1 MGGDRRFTDA
11 IYDQFARVGRAV
23 ASPKRIEL
31 LDLLCQG
38 PRSVES
44 LAALT
49 GLSEANAS
57 RHLKVLLGARLV
69 EAEKSGV
76 RVIYR
81 LSGQEVA
88 DFIRSIRTVAE
99 TRLAEVEQTVRSLLK
114 GRQGFEGVDREELL
128 HRVRNGEVTVLD
140 VRPVEEFRAAHLPRA
155 ISIPLE
161 ELTSRLGDLP
171 NDREIV
177 AYCRGPYCVLAL
189 EAVEQLRASGY
200 RAVRL
205 DMSVLDWQARGLPVE
220 TAVMGTP
227 THGAR
232 KRKKR
237 IISCSTIAFDR
248 TRP

>member
-1 MGGDRRFTDA
+1 
-11 IYDQFARVGRAV
+11 V

-57 RHLKVLLGARLV
+57 QHLKVLRGARLV

-88 DFIRSIRTVAE
+88 DFIRSLRTVAE
-99 TRLAEVEQTVRSLLK
+99 TRLAEVEQTVRTLLK
-114 GRQGFEGVDREELL
+114 DRQGFERVDREELL
-128 HRVRNGEVTVLD
+128 RRVRDGEATVVD
-140 VRPVEEFRAAHLPRA
+140 VRPIEEFRAGHLPRA
-155 ISIPLE
+155 VSIPLE
-161 ELTSRLGDLP
+161 ELPARLGDLP
-171 NDREIV
+171 RDREIV
-177 AYCRGPYCVLAL
+177 AYCRGPYCVLAI
-189 EAVEQLRASGY
+189 EAVESLKKAGF

-205 DMSVLDWQARGLPVE
+205 DMSIWDWKARGFPVE
-220 TAVMGTP
+220 TGSSLPQEEVRNAV
-227 THGAR
+227 
-232 KRKKR
+232 
-237 IISCSTIAFDR
+237 D
-248 TRP
+248 

>member
-1 MGGDRRFTDA
+1 MTVQRRFTDA
-11 IYDQFARVGRAV
+11 IYDQFARVGKAV

-57 RHLKVLLGARLV
+57 QHLKVLRGARLV

-88 DFIRSIRTVAE
+88 DFIRSLRTVAE
-99 TRLAEVEQTVRSLLK
+99 TRLAEVEQTVRTLLK
-114 GRQGFEGVDREELL
+114 DRQGFERVDREELL
-128 HRVRNGEVTVLD
+128 RRVRDGEATVVD
-140 VRPVEEFRAAHLPRA
+140 VRPIEEFRAGHLPRA
-155 ISIPLE
+155 VSIPLE
-161 ELTSRLGDLP
+161 ELPARLGDLP
-171 NDREIV
+171 RDREVV
-177 AYCRGPYCVLAL
+177 AYCRGPYCVLAI
-189 EAVEQLRASGY
+189 EAVESLKKAGF

-205 DMSVLDWQARGLPVE
+205 DMSIWDWKARGFPVE
-220 TAVMGTP
+220 TSSSVPQEEVRNAV
-227 THGAR
+227 
-232 KRKKR
+232 
-237 IISCSTIAFDR
+237 D
-248 TRP
+248 

>member
-1 MGGDRRFTDA
+1 VVDDHRRFTDA

-44 LAALT
+44 LAAIT

-57 RHLKVLLGARLV
+57 QHLKVLRAARLV
-69 EAEKSGV
+69 DAEKSGV

-88 DFIRSIRTVAE
+88 DFIRSLRTVAE

-114 GRQGFEGVDREELL
+114 GQSDFQGVEREELL
-128 HRVRNGEVTVLD
+128 RRVCSGEVTVVD
-140 VRPVEEFRAAHLPRA
+140 VRPADEFRAAHLPRA
-155 ISIPLE
+155 ISIPLD
-161 ELTSRLGDLP
+161 ELPARLGDLP
-171 NDREIV
+171 PDREIV
-177 AYCRGPYCVLAL
+177 AYCRGPYCVLAI
-189 EAVEQLRASGY
+189 EAVERLKSAGF

-205 DMSVLDWQARGLPVE
+205 DMSIWDWKARGLSVE
-220 TAVMGTP
+220 TSVSPPQDQVCHAV
-227 THGAR
+227 
-232 KRKKR
+232 
-237 IISCSTIAFDR
+237 D
-248 TRP
+248 

>member
-1 MGGDRRFTDA
+1 MSVHRQFTDA

-31 LDLLCQG
+31 LDLLGQG

-57 RHLKVLLGARLV
+57 QHLKVLRGARLV

-81 LSGQEVA
+81 LSGQDVV
-88 DFIRSIRTVAE
+88 DFIHSLRTVAE
-99 TRLAEVEQTVRSLLK
+99 TRLAEVEQTVRGLLQD
-114 GRQGFEGVDREELL
+114 RRGFQQVDREELL
-128 HRVRNGEVTVLD
+128 RRVRDGEATVLD
-140 VRPVEEFRAAHLPRA
+140 VRPIEEFRAGHLPQA

-161 ELTSRLGDLP
+161 ELPARLNDLSK
-171 NDREIV
+171 DREIV

-189 EAVEQLRASGY
+189 EAVEALKKAGFRA
-200 RAVRL
+200 ARL
-205 DMSVLDWQARGLPVE
+205 DMSVWDWKARGFAIE
-220 TAVMGTP
+220 EGATP
-227 THGAR
+227 
-232 KRKKR
+232 
-237 IISCSTIAFDR
+237 
-248 TRP
+248 

>member
-1 MGGDRRFTDA
+1 MSVHRRFTDA

-57 RHLKVLLGARLV
+57 QHLKVLRGARLV

-88 DFIRSIRTVAE
+88 DFIRSLRTVAE
-99 TRLAEVEQTVRSLLK
+99 TRLAEVEQTVRTLLK
-114 GRQGFEGVDREELL
+114 GRQGFERVDREELL
-128 HRVRNGEVTVLD
+128 RRVRDGEATVLD
-140 VRPVEEFRAAHLPRA
+140 VRPVEEFLAGHLPRA

-161 ELTSRLGDLP
+161 ELPARLGDLP
-171 NDREIV
+171 REREIV
-177 AYCRGPYCVLAL
+177 AYCRGPYCVLAI
-189 EAVEQLRASGY
+189 EAVESLKKAGFH
-200 RAVRL
+200 AVRL
-205 DMSVLDWQARGLPVE
+205 DMSIWDWKARGLPVE
-220 TAVMGTP
+220 T
-227 THGAR
+227 
-232 KRKKR
+232 
-237 IISCSTIAFDR
+237 SCSVPQEEVRNAAD
-248 TRP
+248 